1 MILIFLGPP
10 FSGKGT
16 QATIL
21 GKELNLPV
29 FSMGELIREGNRL
42 GNPKAVEGYQNY
54 AIKGLH
60 LPNSLKFDLLKE
72 KMDENRSG
80 FILDNY
86 PATQEDLDT
95 LLNYLSQNSL
105 QVDKVFYVN
114 ITISEMQNRMVQR
127 GRDDDKPEIVLT
139 RREVQDKD
147 RLPVLEYFKQKG
159 LLTEIN
165 GEGTIDAVQAV
176 IKGVLNDKN

>member
-10 FSGKGT
+10 YSGKGT

-29 FSMGELIREGNRL
+29 FSMGAIIREAYKENCPRS
-42 GNPKAVEGYQNY
+42 KEGYENY
-54 AIKGLH
+54 ALKGLH
-60 LPNSLKFDLLKE
+60 LPNEIKFPWLAKKLDGHK
-72 KMDENRSG
+72 D

-86 PATQEDLDT
+86 PANQEDLDM
-95 LLNYLSQNSL
+95 LNNYFAKNNL

-114 ITISEMQNRMVQR
+114 ISVEEMKNRMVQR
-127 GRDDDKPEIVLT
+127 GREDDKPEIVLT

-147 RLPVLEYFKQKG
+147 REPVLQYFREKG
-159 LLTEIN
+159 LLAEIN
-165 GEGTIDAVQAV
+165 GEGTIDAVQTV
-176 IKGVLNDKN
+176 IREVVNDKN

>member
-1 MILIFLGPP
+1 MIQIFLGPP
-10 FSGKGT
+10 YSGKGT

-54 AIKGLH
+54 TLKGLH
-60 LPNSLKFDLLKE
+60 LPNSLKFFLLKE
-72 KMDENRSG
+72 KMDANKNG

-86 PATQEDLDT
+86 PATQEDLET
-95 LLNYLSQNSL
+95 LQNYLTENNL

-114 ITISEMQNRMVQR
+114 ISIEEMKNRMVQR
-127 GRDDDKPEIVLT
+127 GRDDDKPEIVLV
-139 RREVQDKD
+139 RRDVQDKD
-147 RLPVLEYFKQKG
+147 RLPVLQYFREKG
-159 LLTEIN
+159 ILTEIN
-165 GEGTIDAVQAV
+165 GEGTIAAVQAV
-176 IKGVLNDKN
+176 IKGELNDKN

>member
-21 GKELNLPV
+21 GKELNLPM
-29 FSMGELIREGNRL
+29 FSMGELIREGNRI

-54 AIKGLH
+54 VIKGLH
-60 LPNSLKFDLLKE
+60 VPNSLKFELLKE
-72 KMDENRSG
+72 KMDENKNG

-95 LLNYLSQNSL
+95 LLGYFEQNSL

-114 ITISEMQNRMVQR
+114 ISVSEMKNRMVQR
-127 GRDDDKPEIVLT
+127 GREDDKPEIVLV

-147 RLPVLEYFKQKG
+147 RLPVLQYFRKKG
-159 LLTEIN
+159 LLAEIN
-165 GEGTIDAVQAV
+165 GEGAIDMVQAV
-176 IKGVLNDKN
+176 IKGELNDKN